1 MENREIVA
9 KGLQAIVTQ
18 LGQQAD
24 GHMIQSRVF
33 AAAGFSTIQTS
44 PANQCK
50 YAEHATE
57 ERGYVSQCV
66 DRMIDLGIEVKLEA
80 KPEGPVCTDPVEWVK
95 YDLQVSKDGLAGL
108 GSIVEAARTDYA
120 TYDLLKNYFED
131 EEEDLYWGEQ
141 QLDLIEKIDVQN
153 WLVQQ
158 V

>member
-1 MENREIVA
+1 MENKEIVA

-33 AAAGFSTIQTS
+33 AAAGFSKL
-44 PANQCK
+44 ADK

-120 TYDLLKNYFED
+120 TYDLFKNYYED
-131 EEEDLYWGEQ
+131 EEEDLNWGEQ
-141 QLDLIEKIDVQN
+141 QLDLIEKIGVQN

-158 V
+158 I

>member
-33 AAAGFSTIQTS
+33 AAAGFSKL
-44 PANQCK
+44 ADK

-80 KPEGPVCTDPVEWVK
+80 KPEGPVCTD
-95 YDLQVSKDGLAGL
+95 
-108 GSIVEAARTDYA
+108 YA

-131 EEEDLYWGEQ
+131 EEDLYWGEQ